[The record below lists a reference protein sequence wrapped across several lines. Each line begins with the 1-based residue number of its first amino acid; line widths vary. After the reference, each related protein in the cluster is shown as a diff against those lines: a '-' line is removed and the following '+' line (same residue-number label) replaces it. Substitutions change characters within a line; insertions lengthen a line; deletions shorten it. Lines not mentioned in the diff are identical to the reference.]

1 MAPSCQLYA
10 CPLRFALP
18 ACSVIAQEVLRS
30 HTLPG
35 VVQTLAH
42 VGVLA
47 RLWPGTLL
55 AFFIVVSGQTPCWA
69 AAESSL
75 PPGDTSAP
83 CTPSRWPCLSRPSRS
98 PPVLCSWG
106 WLAASL
112 WLNYPE
118 ALHPTWTPP
127 PPPFHPG
134 PSTPALPPR
143 PFSSSDPDFLRHH
156 LPAGAP
162 GLLRR
167 RQPHHQRAH
176 TAAQVRLPA
185 GTFPRG
191 RHERWQR
198 WCCHSSCLRRVG
210 WWCPVATWRSMIVAA
225 RCGNARL
232 KLGWVGVDPQPTPL
246 DIRVGP

>member
-1 MAPSCQLYA
+1 MRAWEAPGRGLAGPSDAGLAGRGGAAGGPVCPTVLAAAGVLIEFQFSMAPSCQLYA

-127 PPPFHPG
+127 PPPFPPRPFHPG
-134 PSTPALPPR
+134 PSTPAL
-143 PFSSSDPDFLRHH
+143 L
-156 LPAGAP
+156 
-162 GLLRR
+162 LLRSR
-167 RQPHHQRAH
+167 FSAAPPSCWRARPSASPPTSPPTSSYCGAS
-176 TAAQVRLPA
+176 TATCRYVSPGSPRALATLVLP
-185 GTFPRG
+185 
-191 RHERWQR
+191 Q
-198 WCCHSSCLRRVG
+198 
-210 WWCPVATWRSMIVAA
+210 
-225 RCGNARL
+225 
-232 KLGWVGVDPQPTPL
+232 
-246 DIRVGP
+246 